1 MSFFDEINGYAWGEV
16 REAIAG
22 CSRIDVERALASPS
36 PNREDLMSLLSP
48 AAAPFLEEMAQ
59 RAHRLTV
66 QRFGRV
72 IGLFAPLYLSNS
84 CENLCA
90 YCGFNRNNPV
100 ERLTLTVDQAAAEGE
115 RLYNMGFRHLLLVSG
130 EAPRTVTMEYLAQVT
145 EKLRP
150 LFASLSIEIYPLP
163 TEEYGA
169 LIHHGVD
176 GLVVYQETYDEGR
189 YGEVHLGGKKADYRW
204 RLETPE
210 RGGEAGFRRLG
221 IGVLL
226 GLGDWRTD
234 GFFLALHG
242 RYLLRRFW
250 KSHLT
255 LSFPRLRPAAGGYQ
269 AAMPV
274 SDRNMVQLFAALR
287 IFLPDGGIIL
297 STRESPQLRDHLIP
311 LGVTS
316 MSAGS
321 RTAPGGYAPGAC
333 AAAQFEIAD
342 ERSPA
347 AVAGV
352 IRQQGY
358 EPVWKDW
365 DNAFLGIE
373 SSQVNDK

>member
-1 MSFFDEINGYAWGEV
+1 MSFFDEISGYQWGAI
-16 REAIAG
+16 REAIDRR
-22 CSRIDVERALASPS
+22 SQVEVERALASHAPR
-36 PNREDLMSLLSP
+36 PDDLMSLLSP

-72 IGLFAPLYLSNS
+72 IGLFAPLYLSNI
-84 CENLCA
+84 CDNLCA

-100 ERLTLTVDQAAAEGE
+100 ARLTLTVDQAAAEGE

-130 EAPRTVTMEYLAQVT
+130 EAPRIVTMEYLAQAIA
-145 EKLRP
+145 KLRP
-150 LFASLSIEIYPLP
+150 LFSSVSIEIYPMP
-163 TEEYGA
+163 SDGYRA
-169 LIHHGVD
+169 LIRHGVD
-176 GLVVYQETYDEGR
+176 GLVVYQETYDKRR
-189 YGEVHLGGKKADYRW
+189 YGEVHPVGKKADYRW

-221 IGVLL
+221 IGALL
-226 GLGDWRTD
+226 GLDDWRVE

-255 LSFPRLRPAAGGYQ
+255 ISFPRLRPAAGGYQ
-269 AAMPV
+269 PAKPV
-274 SDRNMVQLFAALR
+274 SDMHLVQMIAALR
-287 IFLPDGGIIL
+287 IFLPDAGIIL
-297 STRESPQLRDHLIP
+297 STRESPQLRNHLIP

-321 RTAPGGYAPGAC
+321 RTAPGGYAPDSC

-347 AVAGV
+347 AVAEV

-365 DNAFLGIE
+365 DAGFLGAD
-373 SSQVNDK
+373 S